1 MPLRT
6 ILLSAFFQPMFQRE
20 ALWLRLQHQPTAC
33 NAMKVSVGGINALT
47 GSLKG
52 EVSKPGVQ
60 DYMCKSQP
68 WLDGTVKD
76 EGKVKQFVA
85 MPVGQGYT
93 IEEQLTGK
101 VSERCVFHKNG
112 VLTAVST

>member
-1 MPLRT
+1 MLLKS
-6 ILLSAFFQPMFQRE
+6 ILISAFFQPMFQRE
-20 ALWLRLQHQPTAC
+20 ALWLRFEHQPTAC

-68 WLDGTVKD
+68 WLDGIVKD

-101 VSERCVFHKNG
+101 VRLLCCIRKGV
-112 VLTAVST
+112 VLTF